1 MEPAVVPATQE
12 RVRRFVED
20 GRVDNRRVTA
30 EWLAGRLGLSVGEC
44 TAALQAL
51 SADGVLRRHRRRGE
65 PPWFEVETHGAVR
78 GSRRVLLAAVAL
90 LASCS
95 VVAAGA
101 LLEHV
106 IYFAMG
112 LAVGIMIAFA
122 WLDWELRSRS

>member
-1 MEPAVVPATQE
+1 MEPAVVSEGEA
-12 RVRRFVED
+12 RVRRFVEG
-20 GRVDNRRVTA
+20 GRVDSRRLTA
-30 EWLAGRLGLSVGEC
+30 EWLAGRLGVPVGEC
-44 TAALQAL
+44 AAALQAL
-51 SADGVLRRHRRRGE
+51 AADGVLQRHGRRGE
-65 PPWFEVETHGAVR
+65 PPWFEIETRGAVR

-112 LAVGIMIAFA
+112 LAVGIMITFA
-122 WLDWELRSRS
+122 WLDWELRSRA